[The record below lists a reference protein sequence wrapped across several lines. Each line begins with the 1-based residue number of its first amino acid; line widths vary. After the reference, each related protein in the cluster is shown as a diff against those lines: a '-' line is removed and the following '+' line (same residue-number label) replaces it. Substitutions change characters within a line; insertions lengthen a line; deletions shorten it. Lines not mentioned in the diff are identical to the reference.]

1 MDDEYAL
8 ALNDLYGSVTE
19 PGRIDAFTRRLMRL
33 TRSHIAAVHLMDF
46 RDHQASIPQVYG
58 IKLSDI
64 APYSEVMNGENIW
77 MERQQHLML
86 PGYVADCDRF
96 VDQKELKR
104 TRFWADGLR
113 HFDVSH
119 STGIVLA
126 RDAQLAG
133 SLSLSR
139 SEQSGPYSPSELD
152 LLRALAPHYL
162 NVVQL
167 QQRLKIAEQFAEAL
181 DAGID
186 GVPVWLLD
194 PGGRVLRMNTAA
206 AAVLRQDGWIL
217 IDHGV
222 LAPRQH
228 RAEYL
233 SAFSAVASGAVAS
246 QSVHWRHVDA
256 SIVLSLRRLTT
267 AAHGP
272 ATLALSLHERL
283 PDRTDR
289 EQEFAKRHGL
299 TRAERRLALL
309 FHQRLDLAQVAAEL
323 RISIGNART
332 TLKQVMAKT
341 GAHSQAALALLIERE
356 IRD

>member
-1 MDDEYAL
+1 MDDDYVL
-8 ALNDLYGSVTE
+8 ALDDLYGSVTE

-33 TRSHIAAVHLMDF
+33 TRSHIAAVHFMDF
-46 RDHQASIPQVYG
+46 GDHQASIPQVYG
-58 IKLSDI
+58 VNLSDM
-64 APYSEVMNGENIW
+64 APYAEVLNGENIW
-77 MERQQHLML
+77 MERQQHLMA
-86 PGYVADCDRF
+86 PGYVADSDRF
-96 VDQKELKR
+96 VNLAELKQ
-104 TRFWADGLR
+104 TRFWNEGMR
-113 HFDVSH
+113 HFDISH

-133 SLSLSR
+133 SWTLSR
-139 SEQSGPYSPSELD
+139 SGSMGPYSASELN
-152 LLRALAPHYL
+152 LLRSIAPHYV

-186 GVPVWLLD
+186 GVPMWLLD
-194 PGGRVLRMNTAA
+194 AGGRVLRMNAA
-206 AAVLRQDGWIL
+206 ATAVLRQDGWLL

-233 SAFSAVASGAVAS
+233 SALNAVASGAVAS

-267 AAHGP
+267 AAQGP
-272 ATLALSLHERL
+272 AALALSLHERL

-289 EQEFAKRHGL
+289 EQEFAKRHRL

-309 FHQRLDLAQVAAEL
+309 FHQRLDLAQVATEL

-341 GAHSQAALALLIERE
+341 GARSQAALALLIERE